1 MMPHYILFPSL
12 DHTRKVNLSCAIQPG
27 ALKDNYRVIWRRVQ
41 PTAISYSDDT
51 FNITVTEMTEMSST
65 PSEYRCI
72 VTIDHSSMEDEDYTP
87 PRIVVQKRVLSTLSG
102 EIGDVSV
109 ANGEPATL
117 VCNALKGDTSFSIS
131 WKVDCETFTCG
142 GTNASSENIRCYMNN
157 ETASVLQIE
166 NTMALGVRSH
176 RVECILQNIILEE
189 FLGDCD
195 LLPQGSCDVTQST
208 TLEISNGP
216 TPPTVTRSESHTL
229 RDNFAVLVVQA
240 TQ

>member
-1 MMPHYILFPSL
+1 
-12 DHTRKVNLSCAIQPG
+12 
-27 ALKDNYRVIWRRVQ
+27 
-41 PTAISYSDDT
+41 
-51 FNITVTEMTEMSST
+51 
-65 PSEYRCI
+65 
-72 VTIDHSSMEDEDYTP
+72 
-87 PRIVVQKRVLSTLSG
+87 
-102 EIGDVSV
+102 
-109 ANGEPATL
+109 
-117 VCNALKGDTSFSIS
+117 
-131 WKVDCETFTCG
+131 
-142 GTNASSENIRCYMNN
+142 MNN

-176 RVECILQNIILEE
+176 RVECILQNIIPEE

-229 RDNFAVLVVQA
+229 RENFAVLVVQA